1 MQMKH
6 LNDSEQPRA
15 GVTSAY
21 AVLRSVYVT
30 QRQVN
35 YVGLLQKRRFDC
47 FIVVHNPYSLQTSNE
62 VKRMLAA
69 FLLQIESSHL
79 CEG

>member
-15 GVTSAY
+15 GVTSAH

-35 YVGLLQKRRFDC
+35 YVYHLLLLLLLLAMVFRCIYYFC
-47 FIVVHNPYSLQTSNE
+47 FTL
-62 VKRMLAA
+62 
-69 FLLQIESSHL
+69 
-79 CEG
+79 